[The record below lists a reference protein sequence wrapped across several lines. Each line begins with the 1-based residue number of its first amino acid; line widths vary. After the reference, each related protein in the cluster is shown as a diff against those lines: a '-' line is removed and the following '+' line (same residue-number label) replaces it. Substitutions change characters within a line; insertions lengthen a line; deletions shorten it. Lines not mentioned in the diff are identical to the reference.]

1 MIKAHF
7 ENIHIEL
14 IRLIESGE
22 SDLKICVA
30 WFTDFDIYRK
40 IIEKRK
46 DGMNI
51 EIIVANHEFNKRSRV
66 DFKEFLQLNGKVGY
80 IGKLEGGAKDKF
92 MHHKFCI
99 IDNKT
104 VVTGSYN
111 WSFKARRN
119 DENIL
124 VIDEQPHIVEQ
135 FTQKF
140 YEIKPQLGFAIQNGN
155 VKLLPI
161 EKIMA
166 KWNLPVVQK
175 KKPAT
180 NPVKNITDKF

>member
-1 MIKAHF
+1 MVRAHF

-14 IRLIESGE
+14 IRLIESAK

-30 WFTDFDIYRK
+30 WFTDFEIYKKVIERK
-40 IIEKRK
+40 RE
-46 DGMNI
+46 GVNV
-51 EIIVANHEFNKRSRV
+51 EIIIANHEFNRKSRV
-66 DFKEFLQLNGKVGY
+66 DFKELLNLKGKVGY

-99 IDNKT
+99 IDNET

-124 VIDEQPHIVEQ
+124 VITNEAQLVKQ
-135 FTQKF
+135 FSQKF
-140 YEIKPQLGFAIQNGN
+140 CEINPQFGFAIEGSN
-155 VKLLPI
+155 VKILPI

-166 KWNLPVVQK
+166 KWNAPLPVK
-175 KKPAT
+175 KKQKD
-180 NPVKNITDKF
+180 NSIQNITDKF